1 MKRSIQVFAQRVRK
15 WGYAVLVFAICIML
29 VSCEEWFGDDDDNHD
44 NFKGEVVADHLDTPW
59 ELAYAPDGRLFFT
72 QRPGVVSVIENGNN
86 KVWLALDSVALE
98 VGESGLLGITLHPEF
113 SQNGYVYIGYTYAE
127 SKAPLKLVN
136 KLVRY
141 REDPATKTPVFDKV
155 LLDNVA
161 GNYVHNIGPLEFGPD
176 GKLYLAIGEIFLPEL
191 AQDMSSLNGKILRMN
206 DDGSIPSDNPFP
218 DSYIYSLGHRNPQG
232 LAFNPQT
239 GALWSTEHGPS
250 EEQGCCNDEIN
261 MIKPGANYG
270 WPLIRGSQTQS
281 GLETPVQH
289 SGDTATWA
297 PTGGIFVTQGEWSG
311 SFVFTGLRGQ
321 ALYRTVFDAADPTK
335 IQSVERYLHKKY
347 GRLRNVIERSDG
359 KLLIAVS
366 NQDGRGD
373 PTSDDDRI
381 IALTQE
387 EIIRSRE

>member
-1 MKRSIQVFAQRVRK
+1 MRCTRK
-15 WGYAVLVFAICIML
+15 WGYAVAVFAICITL
-29 VSCEEWFGDDDDNHD
+29 VSCEEWFGDDDDDHD
-44 NFKGEVVADHLDTPW
+44 RVRGEVVADHLDTPW
-59 ELAYAPDGRLFFT
+59 ELAFAPDGRLFFT

-86 KVWLALDSVALE
+86 KVWLELDSVALE
-98 VGESGLLGITLHPEF
+98 VGESGLLGITLHPDF
-113 SQNGYVYIGYTYAE
+113 SQNGYVYMGYTYAE

-141 REDPATKTPVFDKV
+141 REDQATKTPVFDKV
-155 LLDNVA
+155 LLDNIP

-176 GKLYLAIGEIFLPEL
+176 GKLYLTIGEIFLPEL

-206 DDGSIPSDNPFP
+206 DDGTIPDDNPFP

-232 LAFNPQT
+232 LAFNPET

-261 MIKPGANYG
+261 LIKAGANYG

-281 GLETPVQH
+281 GLETPIQH

-297 PTGGIFVTQGEWSG
+297 PTGGIFVTQGDWAG

-321 ALYRTVFDAADPTK
+321 ALYRAVFDSSDPTK

-347 GRLRNVIERSDG
+347 GRLRNVVERSDG
-359 KLLIAVS
+359 KLLVAVS

-381 IALTQE
+381 IALSQE
-387 EIIRSRE
+387 EIVRSKE

>member
-1 MKRSIQVFAQRVRK
+1 MKKSIQLFMRRTRK
-15 WGYAVLVFAICIML
+15 WGYALAVFAICITL
-29 VSCEEWFGDDDDNHD
+29 VSCEEWFGDDDDDHD
-44 NFKGEVVADHLDTPW
+44 NFRGEVVGDHLDTPW
-59 ELAYAPDGRLFFT
+59 ELAFAPDGRLFFT

-86 KVWLALDSVALE
+86 KVWLELDSVALE
-98 VGESGLLGITLHPEF
+98 VGESGLLGITLHPDF

-141 REDPATKTPVFDKV
+141 REDQATKTPVFDKV
-155 LLDNVA
+155 LLDNVS

-176 GKLYLAIGEIFLPEL
+176 GKLYLSIGEIFMPDL

-206 DDGSIPSDNPFP
+206 DDGTIPDDNPFP

-232 LAFNPQT
+232 LAFNPGT

-270 WPLIRGSQTQS
+270 WPLIRGSQTQA

-297 PTGGIFVTQGEWSG
+297 PTGGIFVTQGDWAG

-321 ALYRTVFDAADPTK
+321 ALYRAVFDPGDPSK
-335 IQSVERYLHKKY
+335 IQSVERYLHERY
-347 GRLRNVIERSDG
+347 GRLRNVVERSDG

-373 PTSDDDRI
+373 PSSDDDRI
-381 IALTQE
+381 IALSQN
-387 EIIRSRE
+387 EISRTKD

>member
-1 MKRSIQVFAQRVRK
+1 MKKSIQVLMRCTRK
-15 WGYAVLVFAICIML
+15 WGYAVAVFAICITL
-29 VSCEEWFGDDDDNHD
+29 VSCEEWFGDDDDDHD
-44 NFKGEVVADHLDTPW
+44 RVRGEVVADHLDTPW
-59 ELAYAPDGRLFFT
+59 ELAFAPDGRLFFT

-86 KVWLALDSVALE
+86 KVWLELDSVALE
-98 VGESGLLGITLHPEF
+98 VGESGLLGITLHPDF
-113 SQNGYVYIGYTYAE
+113 SQNGYVYMGYTYAE

-141 REDPATKTPVFDKV
+141 REDQATKTPVFDKV
-155 LLDNVA
+155 LLDNIP

-176 GKLYLAIGEIFLPEL
+176 GKLYLTIGEIFLPEL

-206 DDGSIPSDNPFP
+206 DDGTIPDDNPFP

-232 LAFNPQT
+232 LAFNPET

-261 MIKPGANYG
+261 IIKPGANYG
-270 WPLIRGSQTQS
+270 WPLIRGSQTQAD
-281 GLETPVQH
+281 LETPVQH
-289 SGDTATWA
+289 SGDTATWT
-297 PTGGIFVTQGEWSG
+297 PTGGIFVTQGDWAG

-321 ALYRTVFDAADPTK
+321 ALYRAVFDSSDPTK

-347 GRLRNVIERSDG
+347 GRLRNVVERSDG
-359 KLLIAVS
+359 KLLVAVS

-381 IALTQE
+381 IALSQE
-387 EIIRSRE
+387 EIVRSKE

>member
-44 NFKGEVVADHLDTPW
+44 NFKGEVVADHLDIPW

-141 REDPATKTPVFDKV
+141 REDPATKTPLFDKV

>member
-1 MKRSIQVFAQRVRK
+1 MKKSIQVLMRCTRK
-15 WGYAVLVFAICIML
+15 WGYAVAVFAICITL
-29 VSCEEWFGDDDDNHD
+29 VSCEEWFGDDDDDHD
-44 NFKGEVVADHLDTPW
+44 RVRGEVVADHLDTPW
-59 ELAYAPDGRLFFT
+59 ELAFAPDGRLFFT

-86 KVWLALDSVALE
+86 KVWLELDSVALE
-98 VGESGLLGITLHPEF
+98 VGESGLLGITLHPDF
-113 SQNGYVYIGYTYAE
+113 SQNGYVYMGYTYAE

-141 REDPATKTPVFDKV
+141 REDQATKTPVFDKV
-155 LLDNVA
+155 LLDNIP

-176 GKLYLAIGEIFLPEL
+176 GKLYLTIGEIFLPEL

-206 DDGSIPSDNPFP
+206 DDGTIPDDNPFP

-232 LAFNPQT
+232 LAFNPET

-261 MIKPGANYG
+261 LIKAGANYG

-281 GLETPVQH
+281 GLETPIQH

-297 PTGGIFVTQGEWSG
+297 PTGGIFVTQGDWAG

-321 ALYRTVFDAADPTK
+321 ALYRAVFDSSDPTK

-347 GRLRNVIERSDG
+347 GRLRNVVERSDG
-359 KLLIAVS
+359 KLLVAVS

-381 IALTQE
+381 IALSQE
-387 EIIRSRE
+387 EIVRSKE

>member
-1 MKRSIQVFAQRVRK
+1 MKKVIQTIAQWTTK
-15 WGYAVLVFAICIML
+15 WAYIGSFFAIFISL
-29 VSCEEWFGDDDDNHD
+29 ISCEEWFGDDDDHND
-44 NFKGEVVADHLDTPW
+44 FSGEIVADHLDTPW
-59 ELAYAPDGRLFFT
+59 ELAFAPDGRLFFT

-86 KVWLALDSVALE
+86 NVWLAMDSVVLE

-113 SQNGYVYIGYTYAE
+113 SQNGYVYLAYTYAE

-141 REDPATKTPVFDKV
+141 REDPTTKTPVFDKV
-155 LLDNVA
+155 LLDNVD

-176 GKLYLAIGEIFLPEL
+176 GKLYVAIGETFLPEL
-191 AQDMSSLNGKILRMN
+191 AQDMNSLNGKILRMN
-206 DDGSIPSDNPFP
+206 DDGSIPTDNPFP

-261 MIKPGANYG
+261 LIKSGANYG
-270 WPLIRGSQTQS
+270 WPLIRGSQTQT
-281 GLETPVQH
+281 GLETPIQH

-297 PTGGIFVTQGEWSG
+297 PTGGVFVTQGDWAG

-321 ALYRTVFDAADPTK
+321 ALYRAVFDSADPTK
-335 IQSVERYLHKKY
+335 IQIVERYLHQRY
-347 GRLRNVIERSDG
+347 GRLRNVVEGSDG
-359 KLLIAVS
+359 KLYIAIS

-373 PTSDDDRI
+373 PSSDDDRI
-381 IALTQE
+381 IALTQDQLG
-387 EIIRSRE
+387 EIK

>member
-1 MKRSIQVFAQRVRK
+1 MKKSIQVLMRCTRK
-15 WGYAVLVFAICIML
+15 WGYAVAVFAICITL
-29 VSCEEWFGDDDDNHD
+29 VSCEEWFGDDDDDHD
-44 NFKGEVVADHLDTPW
+44 RVRGEVVADHLDTPW
-59 ELAYAPDGRLFFT
+59 ELAFAPDGRLFFT

-86 KVWLALDSVALE
+86 KVWLELDSVALE
-98 VGESGLLGITLHPEF
+98 VGESGLLGITLHPDF
-113 SQNGYVYIGYTYAE
+113 SQNGYVYMGYTYAE

-141 REDPATKTPVFDKV
+141 REDQATKTPVFDKV
-155 LLDNVA
+155 LLDNIP

-176 GKLYLAIGEIFLPEL
+176 GKLYLTIGEIFLPEL

-206 DDGSIPSDNPFP
+206 DDGTIPDDNPFP

-232 LAFNPQT
+232 LAFNPET

-261 MIKPGANYG
+261 LIKAGANYG

-281 GLETPVQH
+281 GLETPIQH
-289 SGDTATWA
+289 SGATATWA
-297 PTGGIFVTQGEWSG
+297 PTGGIFVTQGDWAG

-321 ALYRTVFDAADPTK
+321 ALYRAVFDSSDPTK

-347 GRLRNVIERSDG
+347 GRLRNVVERSDG
-359 KLLIAVS
+359 KLLVAVS

-381 IALTQE
+381 IALSQE
-387 EIIRSRE
+387 EIVRSKE